1 MSVHKSLR
9 SAGGLKRAR
18 NVFTRSERVAIL
30 IRDGVL
36 EKGDDVLG
44 LPKTKVPKIIKRVKA
59 KKKKEEE
66 EAVEGVVEGATETPT
81 PSS

>member
-9 SAGGLKRAR
+9 IAGGLKRAR

-30 IRDGVL
+30 LRDGRL
-36 EKGDDVLG
+36 EDGQSVLG
-44 LPKTKVPKIIKRVKA
+44 LPKTKVPKLIKRIKA
-59 KKKKEEE
+59 KKKKDEEVE
-66 EAVEGVVEGATETPT
+66 EGVEVTTETPT